1 MQIIELP
8 MKLIDED
15 KDQPRYRFGEESL
28 QELVNSIGEI
38 GLLSPI
44 KVRKADGG
52 RYTIIYGNRRY
63 LACSKLG
70 RETIPCIVSEA
81 TDETEIYLEQ
91 VAENLTREGFTP
103 IEEGEAFHKL
113 LNDPKF
119 ASSVKFLAGKLGKPE
134 AYIKNKCELLKFGPA
149 VKKLVVSGTD
159 IRKGTLTEDQ
169 LLPLKDL
176 PMEYRDP
183 LALIMARDEMPVI
196 DVKRIA
202 KLFKDASISE
212 RTKSQLLYKDGPGLL
227 DTWSAYEASRKER
240 ARAAAE
246 AERRQ
251 AEAEAER
258 KEAEREMAVQRE
270 AEAEAA
276 RRQAEAASGSAAAAG
291 AGAGAAGAPA
301 GKALDGSGGTAS
313 GAGGQAGGSG
323 AGGTAAGG
331 APIAQGGTAAPGQGS
346 AQAAVADMQAMATL
360 RSLLTALPAPDVLAA
375 ELEAATSLDPEAL
388 LDGLDDLIG
397 RLEGHLNACRSARA
411 AVASRI

>member
-8 MKLIDED
+8 MNLIDED

-44 KVRKADGG
+44 KVRKAEGG
-52 RYTIIYGNRRY
+52 RYKIIYGNRRY

-70 RETIPCIVSEA
+70 RDTIPAIVSDA

-103 IEEGEAFHKL
+103 IEEGEAFDKL

-119 ASSVKFLAGKLGKPE
+119 ASSVKFLAAKLGKPE
-134 AYIKNKCELLKFGPA
+134 SYIKNKCELLKFGPA

-159 IRKGTLTEDQ
+159 IRKDTLTEDQ

-202 KLFKDASISE
+202 KLFKDASISD

-240 ARAAAE
+240 ARAAAD
-246 AERRQ
+246 AERRK

-258 KEAEREMAVQRE
+258 EEAEREEAQRKK
-270 AEAEAA
+270 AEAA
-276 RRQAEAASGSAAAAG
+276 DAAAVGAKPRPEVEAPGVAAQAAAATATATAAAIAQPGAAAMGHADAARAAATAAAG
-291 AGAGAAGAPA
+291 ARTM
-301 GKALDGSGGTAS
+301 S
-313 GAGGQAGGSG
+313 
-323 AGGTAAGG
+323 
-331 APIAQGGTAAPGQGS
+331 
-346 AQAAVADMQAMATL
+346 TL
-360 RSLLTALPAPDVLAA
+360 RDLLAALPAPDELAA
-375 ELEAATSLDPEAL
+375 ELQAATSVDPEAL

-397 RLEGHLNACRSARA
+397 RLEGHLNACRAARTDIA
-411 AVASRI
+411 GRL

>member
-8 MKLIDED
+8 MNLIDED

-44 KVRKADGG
+44 KVRKAEGG
-52 RYTIIYGNRRY
+52 RYKIIYGNRRY

-70 RETIPCIVSEA
+70 RDTIPAIVSEA

-103 IEEGEAFHKL
+103 IEEGEAFDKL

-119 ASSVKFLAGKLGKPE
+119 ASSVKFLAAKLGKPE
-134 AYIKNKCELLKFGPA
+134 SYIKNKCELLKFGPA

-159 IRKGTLTEDQ
+159 IRKDTLTEDQ

-183 LALIMARDEMPVI
+183 LALTMAKDEMPVI

-240 ARAAAE
+240 ARAAAD
-246 AERRQ
+246 AERRK

-258 KEAEREMAVQRE
+258 EEAEREEAQRKK
-270 AEAEAA
+270 AEAA
-276 RRQAEAASGSAAAAG
+276 DGAAAAGVQPRPAAGAEGVAAQAAAATATASAPAAAALSQADSAAAVAAMAAAAAG
-291 AGAGAAGAPA
+291 AR
-301 GKALDGSGGTAS
+301 T
-313 GAGGQAGGSG
+313 
-323 AGGTAAGG
+323 
-331 APIAQGGTAAPGQGS
+331 
-346 AQAAVADMQAMATL
+346 MATL
-360 RSLLTALPAPDVLAA
+360 RELLAALPAPDALAS
-375 ELEAATSLDPEAL
+375 ELQAATSVDPEAL

-397 RLEGHLNACRSARA
+397 RLEGHLGACRAARSSIA
-411 AVASRI
+411 QRL

>member
-8 MKLIDED
+8 MNLIDED

-44 KVRKADGG
+44 KVRKAEGG
-52 RYTIIYGNRRY
+52 RYKIIYGNRRY

-70 RETIPCIVSEA
+70 RETIPAIVSEA

-103 IEEGEAFHKL
+103 IEEGEAFDKL

-119 ASSVKFLAGKLGKPE
+119 ASSVKFLAAKLGKPE
-134 AYIKNKCELLKFGPA
+134 SYIKNKCELLKFGPA

-183 LALIMARDEMPVI
+183 LALTMAKDEMPVI

-240 ARAAAE
+240 ARAAAD
-246 AERRQ
+246 AERRK

-258 KEAEREMAVQRE
+258 EETEREE
-270 AEAEAA
+270 ALRKKAEAA
-276 RRQAEAASGSAAAAG
+276 GEASASGAQPRPAAEGVAAQAAAATATAPAPAAAPPGAAALGQADSAASVAAMAAAAAG
-291 AGAGAAGAPA
+291 AR
-301 GKALDGSGGTAS
+301 T
-313 GAGGQAGGSG
+313 
-323 AGGTAAGG
+323 
-331 APIAQGGTAAPGQGS
+331 
-346 AQAAVADMQAMATL
+346 MATL
-360 RSLLTALPAPDVLAA
+360 RDLLAALPAPDALAS
-375 ELEAATSLDPEAL
+375 ELQSATTVDPEAL

-397 RLEGHLNACRSARA
+397 RLEGHLNACRAARTDIA
-411 AVASRI
+411 GRL

>member
-8 MKLIDED
+8 MNLIDED

-44 KVRKADGG
+44 KVRKAEGG
-52 RYTIIYGNRRY
+52 RYKIIYGNRRF

-70 RETIPCIVSEA
+70 RETIPAIVSEA

-103 IEEGEAFHKL
+103 IEEGEAFDKL

-119 ASSVKFLAGKLGKPE
+119 ASSVKFLAAKLGKPE
-134 AYIKNKCELLKFGPA
+134 SYIKNKCELLKFGPA

-202 KLFKDASISE
+202 KLFKDASISD

-240 ARAAAE
+240 ARAAAD
-246 AERRQ
+246 AERRK

-258 KEAEREMAVQRE
+258 EEAERRKAEAEREE
-270 AEAEAA
+270 AQLQKAGASGEAGASGAQVSETAGAA
-276 RRQAEAASGSAAAAG
+276 AASQAAAATAPAAAVAAQPGAAMHGQADTAGALAAMAAAAAG
-291 AGAGAAGAPA
+291 AR
-301 GKALDGSGGTAS
+301 T
-313 GAGGQAGGSG
+313 
-323 AGGTAAGG
+323 
-331 APIAQGGTAAPGQGS
+331 
-346 AQAAVADMQAMATL
+346 MATL
-360 RSLLTALPAPDVLAA
+360 RDLLAALPAPDALAA
-375 ELEAATSLDPEAL
+375 ELRAATTVDPEAL

-397 RLEGHLNACRSARA
+397 RLEGHLAACRTARSD
-411 AVASRI
+411 VAERL

>member
-1 MQIIELP
+1 MN
-8 MKLIDED
+8 LIDED

-44 KVRKADGG
+44 KVRKAEGG
-52 RYTIIYGNRRY
+52 RYKIIYGNRRY

-70 RETIPCIVSEA
+70 RDTIPAIVSDA

-103 IEEGEAFHKL
+103 IEEGEAFDKL

-119 ASSVKFLAGKLGKPE
+119 ASSVKFLAAKLGKPE
-134 AYIKNKCELLKFGPA
+134 SYIKNKCELLKFGPA

-183 LALIMARDEMPVI
+183 LALTMAKDEMPVV

-240 ARAAAE
+240 ARAAAD
-246 AERRQ
+246 AERRK

-258 KEAEREMAVQRE
+258 AETEREEAQRQK
-270 AEAEAA
+270 AEAA
-276 RRQAEAASGSAAAAG
+276 GGAGAGDAGLRPDAGAAGGAGTSGAAGAAASGGTAQAAAATASAAAGTQPGSAALSQSDSAAAVAAMAAAAAG
-291 AGAGAAGAPA
+291 AR
-301 GKALDGSGGTAS
+301 TM
-313 GAGGQAGGSG
+313 
-323 AGGTAAGG
+323 
-331 APIAQGGTAAPGQGS
+331 
-346 AQAAVADMQAMATL
+346 VTL
-360 RSLLTALPAPDVLAA
+360 RDLLAALPTPEALAA
-375 ELEAATSLDPEAL
+375 ELQAATSVDPEAL
-388 LDGLDDLIG
+388 RDGLDDLIG
-397 RLEGHLNACRSARA
+397 RLEGHLNACRTARA
-411 AVASRI
+411 EVVRRI

>member
-8 MKLIDED
+8 MNLIDED

-44 KVRKADGG
+44 KVRKAEGG
-52 RYTIIYGNRRY
+52 RYKIIYGNRRY

-70 RETIPCIVSEA
+70 RDTIPAIVSDA

-103 IEEGEAFHKL
+103 IEEGEAFDKL

-119 ASSVKFLAGKLGKPE
+119 ASSVKFLAAKLGKPE
-134 AYIKNKCELLKFGPA
+134 SYIKNKCELLKFGPA

-169 LLPLKDL
+169 MLPLKDL

-183 LALIMARDEMPVI
+183 LALTMAKDEMPVI

-240 ARAAAE
+240 ARAAAD
-246 AERRQ
+246 AERRK

-258 KEAEREMAVQRE
+258 EEAEREEAQRKK
-270 AEAEAA
+270 AEAKGAA
-276 RRQAEAASGSAAAAG
+276 GAGSAQPHPAAETAGAAAAASAAVAAQPGVGALGQADAAGAVAAMAAAAAG
-291 AGAGAAGAPA
+291 AR
-301 GKALDGSGGTAS
+301 T
-313 GAGGQAGGSG
+313 
-323 AGGTAAGG
+323 
-331 APIAQGGTAAPGQGS
+331 
-346 AQAAVADMQAMATL
+346 MATL
-360 RSLLTALPAPDVLAA
+360 RELLAALPTPDALAA
-375 ELEAATSLDPEAL
+375 ELQAATSVDPEAL
-388 LDGLDDLIG
+388 RDGLDDLIG
-397 RLEGHLNACRSARA
+397 RLEGHLSACRTARSE
-411 AVASRI
+411 VAKRI

>member
-8 MKLIDED
+8 MNLIDED

-44 KVRKADGG
+44 KVRKAEGG
-52 RYTIIYGNRRY
+52 RYKIIYGNRRY

-70 RETIPCIVSEA
+70 RETIPAIVSEA

-103 IEEGEAFHKL
+103 IEEGEAFDKL

-119 ASSVKFLAGKLGKPE
+119 ASSVKFLAAKLGKPE
-134 AYIKNKCELLKFGPA
+134 SYIKNKCELLKFGPA

-183 LALIMARDEMPVI
+183 LALTMAKDEMPVI

-240 ARAAAE
+240 ARAAAD
-246 AERRQ
+246 AERKK

-258 KEAEREMAVQRE
+258 EEAEREEAQRKK
-270 AEAEAA
+270 AEAA
-276 RRQAEAASGSAAAAG
+276 GEAAASVAQPRPAAEGVAAQAAAATASAPPGAAALGQADSAAAVAAMAAAAAG
-291 AGAGAAGAPA
+291 AR
-301 GKALDGSGGTAS
+301 T
-313 GAGGQAGGSG
+313 
-323 AGGTAAGG
+323 
-331 APIAQGGTAAPGQGS
+331 
-346 AQAAVADMQAMATL
+346 MATL
-360 RSLLTALPAPDVLAA
+360 RDLLAALPAPDALAS
-375 ELEAATSLDPEAL
+375 ELQTATTVDPEAL

-397 RLEGHLNACRSARA
+397 RLEGHLNACRTARA
-411 AVASRI
+411 EVVRRI

>member
-240 ARAAAE
+240 ARAAAD

-258 KEAEREMAVQRE
+258 KEAEREMAAQ
-270 AEAEAA
+270 
-276 RRQAEAASGSAAAAG
+276 RQAEAASGSAAAGAAG
-291 AGAGAAGAPA
+291 AVAAGAPA
-301 GKALDGSGGTAS
+301 GKALAGPGGTAS

-331 APIAQGGTAAPGQGS
+331 AMAPGQSS

-397 RLEGHLNACRSARA
+397 RLEGHLNACRTART

>member
-1 MQIIELP
+1 MQITELP
-8 MKLIDED
+8 MNLIDED

-44 KVRKADGG
+44 KVRKAEGG
-52 RYTIIYGNRRY
+52 RYKIIYGNRRY

-70 RETIPCIVSEA
+70 RDTIPAIVSES

-103 IEEGEAFHKL
+103 IEEGEAFDKL

-119 ASSVKFLAGKLGKPE
+119 ASSVKFLAAKLGKPE
-134 AYIKNKCELLKFGPA
+134 SYIKNKCELLKFGPA

-183 LALIMARDEMPVI
+183 LALTMAKDEMPVI

-240 ARAAAE
+240 ARATAD
-246 AERRQ
+246 AERRK

-258 KEAEREMAVQRE
+258 EEAEREEAQRKK
-270 AEAEAA
+270 AEAA
-276 RRQAEAASGSAAAAG
+276 RNKGADGSQQQAAAGLAGTAAQAAAATAPAAVVTQPGAAALGEADAAAPAAVAAMAAAAAG
-291 AGAGAAGAPA
+291 AR
-301 GKALDGSGGTAS
+301 T
-313 GAGGQAGGSG
+313 
-323 AGGTAAGG
+323 
-331 APIAQGGTAAPGQGS
+331 
-346 AQAAVADMQAMATL
+346 MATL
-360 RSLLTALPAPDVLAA
+360 RDLLAALPAPDALAA
-375 ELEAATSLDPEAL
+375 ELEAATSVDPEAL
-388 LDGLDDLIG
+388 RDGLDDLIG
-397 RLEGHLNACRSARA
+397 RLEGHLNACRTARA
-411 AVASRI
+411 EVVKRI

>member
-8 MKLIDED
+8 MNLIDED

-44 KVRKADGG
+44 KVRKAEGG
-52 RYTIIYGNRRY
+52 RYKIIYGNRRY

-70 RETIPCIVSEA
+70 RDTIPAIVSEA

-103 IEEGEAFHKL
+103 IEEGEAFDKL

-119 ASSVKFLAGKLGKPE
+119 ASSVKFLAAKLGKPE

-183 LALIMARDEMPVI
+183 LALTMAKDEMAVI

-240 ARAAAE
+240 ARAAAD
-246 AERRQ
+246 AERRK

-258 KEAEREMAVQRE
+258 KEAERGEAQRRK
-270 AEAEAA
+270 AEASEAA
-276 RRQAEAASGSAAAAG
+276 AAAMLRHAAETAGAAAQAVAATAQAAPGAQPGPGAAATGQADAARTAAASAAAAAG
-291 AGAGAAGAPA
+291 AR
-301 GKALDGSGGTAS
+301 T
-313 GAGGQAGGSG
+313 
-323 AGGTAAGG
+323 
-331 APIAQGGTAAPGQGS
+331 
-346 AQAAVADMQAMATL
+346 MATL
-360 RSLLTALPAPDVLAA
+360 RELLAALPAPDALSA
-375 ELEAATSLDPEAL
+375 ELQAATSVEPEAL

-397 RLEGHLNACRSARA
+397 RLEGHLGACRAARSAIAQRL
-411 AVASRI
+411 

>member
-8 MKLIDED
+8 MSLIDED

-28 QELVNSIGEI
+28 QELVNSIEEI

-44 KVRKADGG
+44 KVRKAEGG
-52 RYTIIYGNRRY
+52 RYKIIYGNRRY

-70 RETIPCIVSEA
+70 RETIPAIVSEA
-81 TDETEIYLEQ
+81 TDDTEIYLEQ

-119 ASSVKFLAGKLGKPE
+119 ASSVKFLAAKLGKPE

-159 IRKGTLTEDQ
+159 IRKDTLTEDQ

-176 PMEYRDP
+176 PVEYRDH

-240 ARAAAE
+240 ARAQADAERRKAEAAEREAEEREAEERRAE
-246 AERRQ
+246 AEREQ
-251 AEAEAER
+251 AAQTAER
-258 KEAEREMAVQRE
+258 ATAGTRAGD
-270 AEAEAA
+270 AA
-276 RRQAEAASGSAAAAG
+276 DRQPMQKAGGEGSPAPAGAAQAATASGLHGGAQAAAGMSQADALAAAAS
-291 AGAGAAGAPA
+291 AS
-301 GKALDGSGGTAS
+301 ALAR
-313 GAGGQAGGSG
+313 
-323 AGGTAAGG
+323 
-331 APIAQGGTAAPGQGS
+331 
-346 AQAAVADMQAMATL
+346 L
-360 RSLLTALPAPDVLAA
+360 RGLLEALPAPAELAA
-375 ELEAATSLDPEAL
+375 EFQAATAADPEAL

-397 RLEGHLNACRSARA
+397 RLEGHLNACRAARSAIAQR
-411 AVASRI
+411 V

>member
-8 MKLIDED
+8 MNLIDED

-28 QELVNSIGEI
+28 QELVNSIDEI

-44 KVRKADGG
+44 KVRKAEGG
-52 RYTIIYGNRRY
+52 RYKIIYGNRRY

-70 RETIPCIVSEA
+70 RDTIPAIVSES

-103 IEEGEAFHKL
+103 IEEGEAFDKL

-119 ASSVKFLAGKLGKPE
+119 ASSVKFLAAKLGKPE
-134 AYIKNKCELLKFGPA
+134 SYIKNKCELLKFGPA

-183 LALIMARDEMPVI
+183 LALTMAKDEMPVI

-240 ARAAAE
+240 ARAAAD
-246 AERRQ
+246 AERRK

-258 KEAEREMAVQRE
+258 EEAEPEEAQRKK
-270 AEAEAA
+270 AEAKGAA
-276 RRQAEAASGSAAAAG
+276 GAEGAQPHATAGAESAAAHAVAATSPAAAAATQPGAAALGQTDSAAAVAAMAAAAAG
-291 AGAGAAGAPA
+291 AR
-301 GKALDGSGGTAS
+301 T
-313 GAGGQAGGSG
+313 
-323 AGGTAAGG
+323 
-331 APIAQGGTAAPGQGS
+331 
-346 AQAAVADMQAMATL
+346 MATL
-360 RSLLTALPAPDVLAA
+360 RELLAALPAPDTLAA
-375 ELEAATSLDPEAL
+375 ELQAATSVDPEAL
-388 LDGLDDLIG
+388 RDGLDDLIG
-397 RLEGHLNACRSARA
+397 RLEGHLSACRTARA
-411 AVASRI
+411 EVVKRI

>member
-8 MKLIDED
+8 MNLIDED

-44 KVRKADGG
+44 KVRKAEGG
-52 RYTIIYGNRRY
+52 RYKIIYGNRRY

-70 RETIPCIVSEA
+70 RDTIPAIVSDA

-103 IEEGEAFHKL
+103 IEEGEAFDKL

-119 ASSVKFLAGKLGKPE
+119 ASSVKFLAAKLGKPE
-134 AYIKNKCELLKFGPA
+134 SYIKNKCELLKFGPA

-183 LALIMARDEMPVI
+183 LALTMAKDEMPVI

-240 ARAAAE
+240 ARAAAD
-246 AERRQ
+246 AERRK

-258 KEAEREMAVQRE
+258 EEAEREEAQRKK
-270 AEAEAA
+270 AEAKGAA
-276 RRQAEAASGSAAAAG
+276 GAAGAQPLQAAETAGAAAGAQAAAASAAVTAQPGAGALGQADAAGAVAAMAAAAAG
-291 AGAGAAGAPA
+291 AR
-301 GKALDGSGGTAS
+301 T
-313 GAGGQAGGSG
+313 
-323 AGGTAAGG
+323 
-331 APIAQGGTAAPGQGS
+331 
-346 AQAAVADMQAMATL
+346 MATL
-360 RSLLTALPAPDVLAA
+360 RDLLAALPTPDALAS
-375 ELEAATSLDPEAL
+375 ELQAATSVDPEAL

-397 RLEGHLNACRSARA
+397 RLEGHLSACRTARA
-411 AVASRI
+411 EVAKRI

>member
-8 MKLIDED
+8 MNLIDED

-44 KVRKADGG
+44 KVRKAEGG
-52 RYTIIYGNRRY
+52 RYKIIYGNRRY

-70 RETIPCIVSEA
+70 RDTIPAIVSEA

-103 IEEGEAFHKL
+103 IEEGEAFDKL

-119 ASSVKFLAGKLGKPE
+119 ASSVKFLAAKLGKPE
-134 AYIKNKCELLKFGPA
+134 SYIKNKCELLKFGPA

-183 LALIMARDEMPVI
+183 LALTMAKDEMPVI

-202 KLFKDASISE
+202 KLFKDTSISE

-240 ARAAAE
+240 ARAAAD
-246 AERRQ
+246 AERRK

-258 KEAEREMAVQRE
+258 EEEAQRKK
-270 AEAEAA
+270 AEAA
-276 RRQAEAASGSAAAAG
+276 ADAGDARQGPAGGTAGGGAAGSASGGAAQAAAATASAAATTQPGAGALGRADTDAAIAAMAAAAAG
-291 AGAGAAGAPA
+291 AR
-301 GKALDGSGGTAS
+301 T
-313 GAGGQAGGSG
+313 
-323 AGGTAAGG
+323 
-331 APIAQGGTAAPGQGS
+331 
-346 AQAAVADMQAMATL
+346 MATL
-360 RSLLTALPAPDVLAA
+360 RDLLAALPAPDALAA
-375 ELEAATSLDPEAL
+375 ELEAATSVDPEAL
-388 LDGLDDLIG
+388 RDGLDDLIG
-397 RLEGHLNACRSARA
+397 RLEGHLNACRTARA
-411 AVASRI
+411 EVVKRI